1 MKRIA
6 IIGYGR
12 MGKEI
17 EMLLLS
23 EGHTISVV
31 IDNENDWKEKREQF
45 INSDVAIEFSTPE
58 TTVENIKRCFQCH
71 IPVVSG
77 TTGWY
82 HRINEV
88 FSEAEKKQ
96 GNLIYGAN
104 FSIGANLFFMLNVQ
118 LAQWVNKLEQ
128 YDVEVEEIHHVK
140 KIDAPSGTAITTA
153 QLIIENLKRKNS
165 WTMNNVPA
173 QNEIKVIAKREGD
186 VAGIHKVS
194 YDSPEDVIQIIH
206 QAKNRKGLAK
216 GALKAAVWLTE
227 NPGVYEFKDVFL
239 DILK

>member
-1 MKRIA
+1 
-6 IIGYGR
+6 
-12 MGKEI
+12 
-17 EMLLLS
+17 
-23 EGHTISVV
+23 
-31 IDNENDWKEKREQF
+31 
-45 INSDVAIEFSTPE
+45 
-58 TTVENIKRCFQCH
+58 
-71 IPVVSG
+71 
-77 TTGWY
+77 
-82 HRINEV
+82 
-88 FSEAEKKQ
+88 
-96 GNLIYGAN
+96 
-104 FSIGANLFFMLNVQ
+104 MLNVQ
-118 LAQWVNKLEQ
+118 LAQWMNKLEQ

>member
-1 MKRIA
+1 
-6 IIGYGR
+6 
-12 MGKEI
+12 
-17 EMLLLS
+17 
-23 EGHTISVV
+23 
-31 IDNENDWKEKREQF
+31 
-45 INSDVAIEFSTPE
+45 
-58 TTVENIKRCFQCH
+58 
-71 IPVVSG
+71 
-77 TTGWY
+77 
-82 HRINEV
+82 
-88 FSEAEKKQ
+88 
-96 GNLIYGAN
+96 
-104 FSIGANLFFMLNVQ
+104 
-118 LAQWVNKLEQ
+118 
-128 YDVEVEEIHHVK
+128 
-140 KIDAPSGTAITTA
+140 TA
-153 QLIIENLKRKNS
+153 QLIIENLKCKNS

>member
-23 EGHTISVV
+23 EGHTISVI

-58 TTVENIKRCFQCH
+58 AAVENIKRCFQCH

-118 LAQWVNKLEQ
+118 LAQWMNKLEQ

>member
-23 EGHTISVV
+23 EGHTISVI
-31 IDNENDWKEKREQF
+31 IDNENEWKEKREQF

-58 TTVENIKRCFQCH
+58 TAVENIKRCFQCH

-88 FSEAEKKQ
+88 FSEAEK
-96 GNLIYGAN
+96 
-104 FSIGANLFFMLNVQ
+104 
-118 LAQWVNKLEQ
+118 NK
-128 YDVEVEEIHHVK
+128 EI
-140 KIDAPSGTAITTA
+140 
-153 QLIIENLKRKNS
+153 
-165 WTMNNVPA
+165 
-173 QNEIKVIAKREGD
+173 
-186 VAGIHKVS
+186 
-194 YDSPEDVIQIIH
+194 
-206 QAKNRKGLAK
+206 
-216 GALKAAVWLTE
+216 
-227 NPGVYEFKDVFL
+227 
-239 DILK
+239 